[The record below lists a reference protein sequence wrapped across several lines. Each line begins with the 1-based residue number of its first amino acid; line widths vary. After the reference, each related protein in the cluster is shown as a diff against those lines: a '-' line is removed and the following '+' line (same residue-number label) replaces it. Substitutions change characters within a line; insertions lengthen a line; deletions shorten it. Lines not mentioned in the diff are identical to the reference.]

1 MLWLFPNPNANQ
13 CDQLSW
19 NYIQFIYICEISA
32 SSQRFDCNATS
43 TNDVSHHAYLV
54 WVTLLLTWRA
64 LCSTLCC
71 NLSNSTQI
79 WASPQSTLKD
89 GNYPQAVLRRQPWGI
104 LSWYLRC
111 QGGCGNSICVE
122 WWYMATNTM
131 VGNLVYNLSS
141 LIFQVY
147 YLNSRR
153 SFTFADIKSL
163 VQHPNGNKSAVSF
176 TCSRLPFWKSVDVDR
191 AMRPCRFNNIDVL
204 LTHFWHTVHL
214 TLVNS
219 TFICCLPSPPLETL
233 MGDWRAIVSLISYLH
248 IPSFM

>member
-54 WVTLLLTWRA
+54 WVTLLLTWHA

-104 LSWYLRC
+104 LSWYLRY
-111 QGGCGNSICVE
+111 QGGVATLYVLNGGTWPPTPWLATLCTTFQVWYSRFTTWTVGGASHLLTSNPWYSIPMGTSQQCHSHAADYLSGSQWMWIE
-122 WWYMATNTM
+122 QWGHADSITLMC
-131 VGNLVYNLSS
+131 SS
-141 LIFQVY
+141 LTFDIQYIWHWWIQHSYVASQV
-147 YLNSRR
+147 L
-153 SFTFADIKSL
+153 
-163 VQHPNGNKSAVSF
+163 H
-176 TCSRLPFWKSVDVDR
+176 WKPWWVTGE
-191 AMRPCRFNNIDVL
+191 P
-204 LTHFWHTVHL
+204 
-214 TLVNS
+214 
-219 TFICCLPSPPLETL
+219 
-233 MGDWRAIVSLISYLH
+233 
-248 IPSFM
+248 